1 MSCLALKQKA
11 IAAEGKAVCMTMIHL
26 SACPCAVTMSCSSET
41 LCECEQ
47 IVEQDTLRE
56 VDKIKVPVVAAV
68 AAHFGSVRLIDN
80 IELQPPS

>member
-1 MSCLALKQKA
+1 
-11 IAAEGKAVCMTMIHL
+11 V
-26 SACPCAVTMSCSSET
+26 
-41 LCECEQ
+41 CECEQ

-80 IELQPPS
+80 VELQPPS